1 MTRSRIQSS
10 GKARAL
16 FSALALLCLLVP
28 ANAAVKKHHHASA
41 RPDAA
46 TRILLARRDI
56 INVKSSAPP
65 SLIDVPLNKS
75 QLVHFD
81 RPFRQ
86 IAVGSKDIAD
96 VIPLSQNMIYILGKK
111 LGTTNLT
118 VEDSNGRILN
128 VFDVSVSYDIPGLR
142 EQLASLIPSNRVAI
156 RPANGALVLTGNVD
170 STEQLREVL
179 AIADR
184 FAPGQ
189 ITNLLSVG
197 GSQQVLLEV
206 KFDEIQR
213 SAEKQLGV
221 DSNWTL
227 SVNSGTIS
235 TVTGLG
241 ASASAFGTATGTLA
255 AGNYSLSASLEALEK
270 KGLVRELAEPNLV
283 ALSGDTASFLAGGEI
298 PIPVVQAITGNTGAA
313 TIEFKQFGVGLSFT
327 PTVLSRELVD
337 LVVNSEVSALDPTV
351 SVEANGISVPGLKVR
366 RAKTTVELKDGQSF
380 AIAGLL
386 QDDFT
391 NSVNQVPWLGN
402 VPVLGAL
409 FRSTDYQHNQTELVV
424 FITVHLVQ
432 PGPKTDIKGPSEVT
446 SPSDQLD
453 LFVNGDTEK
462 DVPLPTEFPDVTVP
476 GPTSSPPNP
485 PSVASASAAPA
496 TAAPATQNAPAATD
510 KGDH

>member
-1 MTRSRIQSS
+1 L
-10 GKARAL
+10 GKAKALAGTLAFVCL
-16 FSALALLCLLVP
+16 FSP
-28 ANAAVKKHHHASA
+28 ASAATKKHKHV
-41 RPDAA
+41 PKVDAA
-46 TRILLARRDI
+46 TRVLLARKDI
-56 INVKSSAPP
+56 INVKNSSP

-75 QLVHFD
+75 QLIHID

-86 IAVGSKDIAD
+86 IAVGSKDVAD
-96 VIPLSQNMIYILGKK
+96 VIPLSQNMIYVLGKK

-118 VEDSNGRILN
+118 VEDSNGHIQDVL
-128 VFDVSVSYDIPGLR
+128 DVSVSYDIPGLR
-142 EQLASLIPSNRVAI
+142 EQLASLIPSNRVEI
-156 RPANGALVLTGNVD
+156 RSANGALVLTGNVD

-184 FAPGQ
+184 FAPSAV
-189 ITNLLSVG
+189 TNLLSVG
-197 GSQQVLLEV
+197 GTQQVLLEV

-221 DSNWTL
+221 NSNWTL
-227 SVNSGTIS
+227 NVNSGTIA
-235 TVTGLG
+235 TATGLG
-241 ASASAFGTATGTLA
+241 TPSSAFGTATGTFA
-255 AGNYSLSASLEALEK
+255 AGNYSLSASIEALEK

-298 PIPVVQAITGNTGAA
+298 PIPVVQSITGNSGAA
-313 TIEFKQFGVGLSFT
+313 TIEFKQFGVGLAFT

-337 LVVNSEVSALDPTV
+337 LVINSEVSALDPTV

-391 NSVNQVPWLGN
+391 NSINQVPWLGN
-402 VPVLGAL
+402 VPILGTL

-432 PGPKTDIKGPSEVT
+432 PGPKTDIKGPSDVAT
-446 SPSDQLD
+446 PSDQLD
-453 LFVNGDTEK
+453 LFVNGNTEK
-462 DVPLPTEFPDVTVP
+462 DVPLPTEFPDFTVP
-476 GPTSSPPNP
+476 GVSSTPSNSAPAAPSNP
-485 PSVASASAAPA
+485 APAVPA
-496 TAAPATQNAPAATD
+496 TATPAVLNTPAPAG
-510 KGDH
+510 KGAH